1 MAQHTS
7 VRLET
12 PCEFINVTPLNPLI
26 SKCQIKVC
34 YVSDEPNRNKSIIT
48 KDVARDMANS
58 LPGSPIVGYFNEAKG
73 DFEEHNRVI
82 DISNG
87 KFTIK
92 DKTRPY
98 GFVDLG
104 AKVWFQKFL
113 DDGTT
118 EREYLMTE
126 GYIWTGQYPE
136 AQRIIDEGNNQSMEL
151 DEDLID
157 AFWTKDSKGKPQ
169 FFIINEAII
178 SKLCVLGEDCEPC
191 FEGSNITAPQITFS
205 FEDGFKEQL
214 FSMMNEIKK
223 VLNEGGAPTVFT
235 RYAVEIG
242 DSLWSS
248 IYSYLEHTYPRANDE
263 GYVYDSIYRIEGIYE
278 EGSQKF
284 AILQNRSNSKY
295 FRMNFSLDDTTGFAA
310 SAELV
315 EVTKTYVPA
324 AQPQFALEDVEAF
337 ELEYAKKKKK
347 AEKEDEEDK
356 KPENGDDDSKKPEDD
371 ESKKS
376 GEEDDEDDSD
386 DDDADDDEDKK
397 KKKKKTKFAKSEED
411 DDDEDKCPKCG
422 KPKSEC
428 ECEDEDDDD
437 DEKGKKSKY
446 NLDEIQEYVEL
457 SQKYSALETDYNN
470 LKSEMEKLVEF
481 KKSIEKKDKEAMIA
495 SFYMLSDEEK
505 KDVVDNIDTYSL
517 EDIEAK
523 LSIICVRNK
532 VNFNLDEDNK
542 ETTKPTTFS
551 LDGSLGDDNVPAWVK
566 SLRNVA
572 KSMN

>member
-1 MAQHTS
+1 MQHTS
-7 VRLET
+7 VMMET

-58 LPGSPIVGYFNEAKG
+58 LPGSPIVGYFNETKG

-82 DISNG
+82 DVSNG

-113 DDGTT
+113 DDGQT

-191 FEGSNITAPQITFS
+191 FEGANITSPQITFS

-295 FRMNFSLDDTTGFAA
+295 FRMNFSLDDNTGFAA

-324 AQPQFALEDVEAF
+324 AQPQFALEDVEAL
-337 ELEYAKKKKK
+337 ELEYAKKKKG
-347 AEKEDEEDK
+347 EKEDE
-356 KPENGDDDSKKPEDD
+356 EDD

-376 GEEDDEDDSD
+376 AEEGKEDPEDKKSGEEDEEDDSD
-386 DDDADDDEDKK
+386 DDDADDDDEDK
-397 KKKKKTKFAKSEED
+397 KKKKKTKFAKSDE
-411 DDDEDKCPKCG
+411 DDDEDEEKCPKCG
-422 KPKSEC
+422 KPVSEC
-428 ECEDEDDDD
+428 ECEDEEDDDK
-437 DEKGKKSKY
+437 EKGKKSKY
-446 NLDEIQEYVEL
+446 NLDEIEEYVEL

-470 LKSEMEKLVEF
+470 MKSEMEKLVEF

-505 KDVVDNIDTYSL
+505 KEVIENIDTYSL
-517 EDIEAK
+517 DEIEAK

-532 VNFNLDEDNK
+532 VNFNLDEDNT
-542 ETTKPTTFS
+542 ETKKPTTFS

>member
-1 MAQHTS
+1 MQHTS
-7 VRLET
+7 IRLET

-34 YVSDEPNRNKSIIT
+34 WVGDEPNRNKSIIT
-48 KDVARDMANS
+48 KDVARDMANT

-87 KFTIK
+87 KFAIK
-92 DKTRPY
+92 DTTRPY

-113 DDGTT
+113 DDGET

-126 GYIWTGQYPE
+126 GYLWTGQYPE
-136 AQRIIDEGNNQSMEL
+136 AQRIIDQGNNQSMEL
-151 DEDLID
+151 DDKLID
-157 AFWTKDSKGKPQ
+157 AFWTKDGKGKPQ

-178 SKLCVLGEDCEPC
+178 SKLCVLGDDCEPC

-248 IYSYLEHTYPRANDE
+248 IYSYLENTYPRANDE

-284 AILQNRSNSKY
+284 AILQNRSNNKY

-324 AQPQFALEDVEAF
+324 AEPQFALADVEAF
-337 ELEYAKKKKK
+337 ELEYAKKKKG
-347 AEKEDEEDK
+347 EEEDEDK
-356 KPENGDDDSKKPEDD
+356 KKKPEDGNDDESKKPED
-371 ESKKS
+371 KKS
-376 GEEDDEDDSD
+376 GEEDDEDDSSD
-386 DDDADDDEDKK
+386 DDDADDEEK
-397 KKKKKTKFAKSEED
+397 KKKKKTKFKKDEE

-428 ECEDEDDDD
+428 TCEDEDDDKN
-437 DEKGKKSKY
+437 KGKKSKY
-446 NLDEIQEYVEL
+446 NLDEIEEYVEL
-457 SQKYSALETDYNN
+457 SQKYSALESDYNAM
-470 LKSEMEKLVEF
+470 KAEMATLVEF
-481 KKSIEKKDKEAMIA
+481 KKSIERKDKEAMIA

-505 KDVVDNIDTYSL
+505 KDVIDNIDTYSL